1 MQSKSER
8 AIQWLKYFMT
18 LAKNVSEMSKD
29 PSHKVG
35 AVIVDKNKRIV
46 STGFN
51 GFAKNIIDSDDRLN
65 NKDIK
70 RKLTL
75 HAEENAVTF
84 AKRDLEGCDIYVY
97 GYPPCTHCTSLLIQ
111 SGIKCIYYC
120 NPSHRISEH
129 WQADFALAEQIAT
142 EVDVPYLELDI

>member
-1 MQSKSER
+1 MQSKGER
-8 AIQWLKYFMT
+8 EMQWLTYFMT
-18 LAKNVSEMSKD
+18 LAKNVSTMSKD

-35 AVIVDKNKRIV
+35 AVIVDQNKRIV

-51 GFAKNIIDSDDRLN
+51 GFAKNIIDSKERLN
-65 NKDIK
+65 DKDIK

-111 SGIKCIYYC
+111 SGIKCIYYM
-120 NPSHRISEH
+120 NPTGYTSEH
-129 WQADFALAEQIAT
+129 WKKDFELAQQIA
-142 EVDVPYLELDI
+142 EEANIPYLELSV

>member
-18 LAKNVSEMSKD
+18 LAKNISEMSKD

-129 WQADFALAEQIAT
+129 WQADFVLAEQIAT

>member
-1 MQSKSER
+1 MDEVR
-8 AIQWLKYFMT
+8 TIQWLEYFMK
-18 LAKNVSEMSKD
+18 LAENVSEMSKD
-29 PSHKVG
+29 PSHKIG

-51 GFAKNIIDSDDRLN
+51 GFARNIIDSEERLN

-84 AKRDLEGCDIYVY
+84 AKRDLTGCDIFVF
-97 GYPPCTHCTSLLIQ
+97 GYPPCAHCTSLLIQ
-111 SGIKCIYYC
+111 SGVKCIYYR
-120 NPSHRISEH
+120 NPTKRVSEH
-129 WQADFALAEQIAT
+129 WKEDFELAEQIAK
-142 EVDVPYLELDI
+142 EVEVPYIEL

>member
-1 MQSKSER
+1 MTTADRE
-8 AIQWLKYFMT
+8 IQWLKYFMN

-29 PSHKVG
+29 PSHKIG

-51 GFAKNIIDSDDRLN
+51 GFARNIVDSEERLN
-65 NKDIK
+65 NKEIK

-75 HAEENAVTF
+75 HAEENAVSF
-84 AKRDLEGCDIYVY
+84 AKRDLTGCDIFVY

-111 SGIKCIYYC
+111 SGIQCIYYY
-120 NPSHRISEH
+120 NPTYKVSDH
-129 WQADFALAEQIAT
+129 WKDDFKLAETIA
-142 EVDVPYLELDI
+142 EEADVPYLELDI